1 MPVYATHGDPTF
13 EAAVPSAVSFTPPE
27 SPMSRRNLT
36 VVAVAI
42 VSLAVSACN
51 SSPTGPQPTGPRF
64 DPIVVPDTT
73 SRIGT
78 TGSNG

>member
-1 MPVYATHGDPTF
+1 
-13 EAAVPSAVSFTPPE
+13 
-27 SPMSRRNLT
+27 MSRRNLT

-64 DPIVVPDTT
+64 DPIVAPDTT
-73 SRIGT
+73 ARIGT
-78 TGSNG
+78 TGSSG

>member
-1 MPVYATHGDPTF
+1 
-13 EAAVPSAVSFTPPE
+13 
-27 SPMSRRNLT
+27 MSRRNLT

-64 DPIVVPDTT
+64 DPIIPADSTP
-73 SRIGT
+73 RIGT
-78 TGSNG
+78 TGSSG

>member
-1 MPVYATHGDPTF
+1 
-13 EAAVPSAVSFTPPE
+13 
-27 SPMSRRNLT
+27 MSRRNLT

-64 DPIVVPDTT
+64 DPITAPAD
-73 SRIGT
+73 SAGRIGT
-78 TGSNG
+78 TGSSG